1 MASMLALVGLFLLTP
16 RISRAGA
23 QSIGVC
29 YGLNGNDLPSTQDV
43 INLYNEKGIAKMRIY
58 APFPQVLNALRG
70 SNIELIVDVANEDIE
85 PLASDASAA
94 AHWVQDNILRY
105 SPDVQFK
112 YIAVGNEVLPNFDNA
127 KYILPAMENLQ
138 NAIIAA
144 GLQDQIKVSTAT
156 YTALLAVS
164 SPPSQGSFGND
175 SKLFMKPIIN
185 FLVQNNAPLLVNIY
199 PYFGYIGDPANIGL
213 EYALFTSPGIV
224 VQDGLLG
231 YQNLFDAM
239 LDAHYTALEREEGGN
254 TVEIVVSETGWPS
267 EGSSASS
274 VENAGTY
281 YKNLI
286 NHVKGGSGTPRRPGK
301 AIETYLFAM
310 FDENE
315 KTGDETEKHFGL
327 FTPNKQPKYAV
338 SFT

>member
-1 MASMLALVGLFLLTP
+1 MASMLALIGLFLLTL

-70 SNIELIVDVANEDIE
+70 NNIELIVDVANEDIE

-94 AHWVQDNILRY
+94 ARWVQDNVLRY
-105 SPDVQFK
+105 VLDVQFK

-127 KYILPAMENLQ
+127 KYIFPAMENLQ

-199 PYFGYIGDPANIGL
+199 PYFGYIGDQANVGL

-239 LDAHYTALEREEGGN
+239 LDAHYSALERESGSN
-254 TVEIVVSETGWPS
+254 VEIVVSETGWPS
-267 EGSSASS
+267 SGNPPAASLK
-274 VENAGTY
+274 NAGIY
-281 YKNLI
+281 YNNVV
-286 NHVKGGSGTPRRPGK
+286 NHVKGGVGTPKRPGRV
-301 AIETYLFAM
+301 IETYLFAM

-315 KTGDETEKHFGL
+315 KPGAQTERHFGL
-327 FTPNKQPKYAV
+327 FSPNQQPKY
-338 SFT
+338 SINFN